1 MTVVVPAA
9 AVAAAGMVAVVM
21 VTMVIAHNI
30 GIVVQL
36 TGKQCRHS
44 SIRTAGNTAVKTNAR
59 LGQRSLGTA
68 ADAAADQHIRVQCME
83 HTGQGTMASA
93 VGTDHLRGDD
103 LTVANIIDL
112 KKLRVAKVLEN
123 ITVGISDCN
132 SHNLFSFRFYKLIS
146 EAPGAA
152 LVAAGAE
159 PVVAALDDQGA
170 AFHQHPGKLLPGI
183 GIDHLYR
190 GPGNSH
196 LLAALLLG

>member
-9 AVAAAGMVAVVM
+9 AMAAAGMITVVMVAVV
-21 VTMVIAHNI
+21 TAHNI

-44 SIRTAGNTAVKTNAR
+44 SIRTAGNAAVKPDAR
-59 LGQRSLGTA
+59 LCQSSLGTT
-68 ADAAADQHIRVQCME
+68 ADAAADQNIRVQRVE
-83 HTGQGTMASA
+83 HTGQGTVTAA

-103 LTVANIIDL
+103 LTVANIIYL

-146 EAPGAA
+146 ETPGAA

-159 PVVAALDDQGA
+159 PVVTALDGQGS